1 MAALWCK
8 IGGHCGVAFQGI
20 AAIPSEAS
28 MSQLMTGKQ
37 ALLEMLKAEGVDYIF
52 GNPGTSEGPI
62 IDLLGDYPEFR
73 YILTLQ
79 ESVAVG
85 MGEAYARAR
94 NRASFVSLHVD
105 SGLANGIALMLDA
118 LNTGTPMVV
127 TSANYDI
134 RKTNETIT
142 DLAALVRPVTKWAVE
157 LSHPDQIPSAIRR
170 AFNEANSHPKGPVY
184 VGFTSNALEGMAEMN
199 IAPSRPVYDDA
210 RPSDEGIAQAAT
222 LLMDSSRPLMMVG
235 DRVSDDG
242 AVEEAVKLAE
252 LMGLPVYQ
260 ARGAEV
266 SFPTTHPQYQGGMS
280 LRVASQRAALQEVD
294 LVLAVGSDPFEE
306 LFYWGDVIL
315 PPEAKL
321 VHIDP
326 EAGRV
331 GRSEPTDVGIVAHCG
346 LALKDLMAA
355 LEERLSPGDMAEIDR
370 RREVAV
376 TEARRRREAFEE
388 SVAGKW
394 DNSPMTP
401 ARMMAELAAAI
412 PDNAIVVDDSI
423 SNRGT
428 MRHYFQARERGDLRG
443 VRGQSIGGGIG
454 ATMGTQCAY
463 PDRPVFG
470 IIGDGSA
477 MMTIQGLWTAAND
490 NIPCIFVIC
499 NNGMY
504 RVLKVNFNVY
514 QEEILE
520 LPETS
525 GGRLLYSD
533 FATPFDMAAI
543 ANSMG
548 VHGETITDPAQ
559 IKPAVDRAVASG
571 KPALLDMV
579 IDGSL

>member
-1 MAALWCK
+1 
-8 IGGHCGVAFQGI
+8 
-20 AAIPSEAS
+20 

-37 ALLEMLKAEGVDYIF
+37 ALLEMLKAEGVEYIF

-62 IDLLGDYPEFR
+62 IDLLGDYPELR

-85 MGEAYARAR
+85 MGEAYARSTGT
-94 NRASFVSLHVD
+94 ASFVSLHVD

-127 TSANYDI
+127 TSANYDA
-134 RKTNETIT
+134 RKVNEKIT
-142 DLAALVRPVTKWAVE
+142 DLANLVRPVTKWAVE
-157 LSHPDQIPSAIRR
+157 LNHADQIPSVIRR

-199 IAPSRPVYDDA
+199 IVPSRPVHDA
-210 RPSDEGIAQAAT
+210 TRPSAEAIAQAAS

-235 DRVSDDG
+235 DRLSDDDALDQ
-242 AVEEAVKLAE
+242 AVELAE

-266 SFPTTHPQYQGGMS
+266 AFPTTHDQYLGPLS
-280 LRVASQRAALQEVD
+280 LRVTQQRAALQEVD

-315 PPEAKL
+315 PPEARL
-321 VHIDP
+321 IHIDP
-326 EAGRV
+326 DRSSI
-331 GRSEPTDVGIVAHCG
+331 GRSEPTDLGIVGHCG
-346 LALKDLMAA
+346 LALSDLIAA
-355 LEERLSPGDMAEIDR
+355 LKERLSPGDLDEIQQRKRAVAEER
-370 RREVAV
+370 RSNRA
-376 TEARRRREAFEE
+376 AFEE
-388 SVAGKW
+388 SVAESW
-394 DNSPMTP
+394 DHKPMTP
-401 ARMMAELAAAI
+401 ARMMSELADAL

-423 SNRGT
+423 SNRGV
-428 MRHYFQARERGDLRG
+428 MRHYFQAQRRDDLRG
-443 VRGQSIGGGIG
+443 VRGQSIGGGMG
-454 ATMGTQCAY
+454 VTMGTQCAN

-477 MMTIQGLWTAAND
+477 MMTVQGLWTAAND

-499 NNGMY
+499 NNGAY

-514 QEEILE
+514 QADVLK

-525 GGRLLYSD
+525 GGRLAYSE
-533 FATPFDMAAI
+533 FGTPFDMAAI

-548 VHGETITDPAQ
+548 VHGERITEPSQ

>member
-1 MAALWCK
+1 
-8 IGGHCGVAFQGI
+8 
-20 AAIPSEAS
+20 

-73 YILTLQ
+73 YILALQ

-85 MGEAYARAR
+85 MGEAYARAIGK
-94 NRASFVSLHVD
+94 ASFVSLHVD

-134 RKTNETIT
+134 RKTNENIT
-142 DLAALVRPVTKWAVE
+142 DLANLVRPVTKWAVE
-157 LSHPDQIPSAIRR
+157 LSHADQIPSVIRR

-199 IAPSRPVYDDA
+199 IEPSRPVYDA
-210 RPSDEGIAQAAT
+210 PRPSEEGIARAASM
-222 LLMDSSRPLMMVG
+222 LLDSSRPLMLVG
-235 DRVSDDG
+235 DRLSDDNALDE
-242 AVEEAVKLAE
+242 AVELAE

-266 SFPTTHPQYQGGMS
+266 AFPTTHPQYQGPLS
-280 LRVASQRAALQEVD
+280 LRVASQRAALQQVD
-294 LVLAVGSDPFEE
+294 LVLAVGADPFEE

-315 PPEAKL
+315 PAESTL

-326 EAGRV
+326 DRSRI
-331 GRSEPTDVGIVAHCG
+331 GRSEPTDVGIVADCKLG
-346 LALKDLMAA
+346 LRGLIAA
-355 LEERLSPGDMAEIDR
+355 LQERLAPADAPEMEQRKQAAVAEAQD
-370 RREVAV
+370 
-376 TEARRRREAFEE
+376 RREAYEA
-388 SVAGKW
+388 SVAEKW
-394 DNSPMTP
+394 DHRPMTP
-401 ARMMAELAAAI
+401 ARMMYELSAAL
-412 PDNAIVVDDSI
+412 PGNAMVVDDSI
-423 SNRGT
+423 SNRGA
-428 MRHYFQARERGDLRG
+428 MRHYFQAKRRGDLRG
-443 VRGQSIGGGIG
+443 VRGQSIGGGMG
-454 ATMGTQCAY
+454 VTMGTQCAN

-470 IIGDGSA
+470 VIGDGSA

-504 RVLKVNFNVY
+504 RVLKTNFNVY
-514 QEEILE
+514 QEEILK

-525 GGRLLYSD
+525 GGRLLYSE
-533 FATPFDMAAI
+533 FSTPFDMAAI

-548 VHGETITDPAQ
+548 VHGERITEPEQ
-559 IKPAVDRAVASG
+559 IKPAVDCAVASG

>member
-1 MAALWCK
+1 
-8 IGGHCGVAFQGI
+8 
-20 AAIPSEAS
+20 

-37 ALLEMLKAEGVDYIF
+37 ALLEMLKAEGVEYIF

-79 ESVAVG
+79 ESVAMG
-85 MGEAYARAR
+85 MGEAYARATG
-94 NRASFVSLHVD
+94 RASFVSLHVD

-127 TSANYDI
+127 TSANYDA
-134 RKTNETIT
+134 RKVNETIT
-142 DLAALVRPVTKWAVE
+142 DLANLVRPVTKWSVE
-157 LSHPDQIPSAIRR
+157 LDHADQIPSVIRR

-199 IAPSRPVYDDA
+199 IVPSRPVHDDT
-210 RPSDEGIAQAAT
+210 RPSANGIAEAAT
-222 LLMDSSRPLMMVG
+222 LLMDASRPMMLVG
-235 DRVSDDG
+235 DRLSDDG
-242 AVEEAVKLAE
+242 ALDEAVELAE

-266 SFPTTHPQYQGGMS
+266 AFPTRHDQFLGALS
-280 LRVASQRAALQEVD
+280 LRVSQQRAVLQEVD

-315 PPEAKL
+315 PPEARL

-326 EAGRV
+326 DRKAI
-331 GRSEPTDVGIVAHCG
+331 GRSEPTDVGIVGHCG
-346 LALKDLMAA
+346 LALSDLIAA
-355 LEERLSPGDMAEIDR
+355 VKERLSPGDFAEIEQRKQAVIQQR
-370 RREVAV
+370 RDSRA
-376 TEARRRREAFEE
+376 AFEE
-388 SVAGKW
+388 SVAEKW
-394 DNSPMTP
+394 DHKPMTP
-401 ARMMAELAAAI
+401 ARMMSELADAI

-428 MRHYFQARERGDLRG
+428 MRHYFQAERRGDLRG
-443 VRGQSIGGGIG
+443 YRGQSIGGGMG
-454 ATMGTQCAY
+454 TTMGTQCAN

-514 QEEILE
+514 QQDVLE

-533 FATPFDMAAI
+533 FGTPFDMAAI

-548 VHGETITDPAQ
+548 VHGERITEPSQ
-559 IKPAVDRAVASG
+559 IKPAVDRAIASG

-579 IDGSL
+579 IDGEL

>member
-1 MAALWCK
+1 
-8 IGGHCGVAFQGI
+8 
-20 AAIPSEAS
+20 

-37 ALLEMLKAEGVDYIF
+37 ALLEMLKAEGVEYIF

-62 IDLLGDYPEFR
+62 IDLLGDYPELR

-85 MGEAYARAR
+85 MGEAYARATGT
-94 NRASFVSLHVD
+94 ASFVSLHVD

-127 TSANYDI
+127 TSANYDA
-134 RKTNETIT
+134 RKVNEKIT
-142 DLAALVRPVTKWAVE
+142 DLANLVRPVTKWAVE
-157 LSHPDQIPSAIRR
+157 LNHADQIPSVIRR

-199 IAPSRPVYDDA
+199 IVPSRPVHDA
-210 RPSDEGIAQAAT
+210 TRPSAEAIAQAAS

-235 DRVSDDG
+235 DRLSDDDALDQ
-242 AVEEAVKLAE
+242 AVELAE

-266 SFPTTHPQYQGGMS
+266 AFPTTHDQYLGPLS
-280 LRVASQRAALQEVD
+280 LRVTQQRAALQAVD

-315 PPEAKL
+315 PPEARL
-321 VHIDP
+321 IHIDP
-326 EAGRV
+326 DRSSI
-331 GRSEPTDVGIVAHCG
+331 GRSEPTDLGIVGHCG
-346 LALKDLMAA
+346 LALADLIAA
-355 LEERLSPGDMAEIDR
+355 LKERLSPGDLDEIQQRKRAVAEER
-370 RREVAV
+370 RSNRA
-376 TEARRRREAFEE
+376 AFEE
-388 SVAGKW
+388 SVAESW
-394 DNSPMTP
+394 DHKPMTP
-401 ARMMAELAAAI
+401 ARMMSELADAL

-423 SNRGT
+423 SNRGV
-428 MRHYFQARERGDLRG
+428 MRHYFQAQRRDDLRG
-443 VRGQSIGGGIG
+443 VRGQSIGGGMG
-454 ATMGTQCAY
+454 VTMGTQCAN

-477 MMTIQGLWTAAND
+477 MMTVQGLWTAAND

-499 NNGMY
+499 NNGAY

-514 QEEILE
+514 QADVLK

-525 GGRLLYSD
+525 GGRLAYSE
-533 FATPFDMAAI
+533 FGTPFDMAAI

-548 VHGETITDPAQ
+548 VHGERITEPSQ

>member
-1 MAALWCK
+1 
-8 IGGHCGVAFQGI
+8 
-20 AAIPSEAS
+20 

-73 YILTLQ
+73 YILALQ

-85 MGEAYARAR
+85 MGEAYARAIGK
-94 NRASFVSLHVD
+94 ASFVSLHVD

-134 RKTNETIT
+134 RKTNENIT
-142 DLAALVRPVTKWAVE
+142 DLANLVRPVTKWAVE
-157 LSHPDQIPSAIRR
+157 LSHADQIPSVIRR

-199 IAPSRPVYDDA
+199 IEPSRPVYDA
-210 RPSDEGIAQAAT
+210 PRPSEEGIARAASM
-222 LLMDSSRPLMMVG
+222 LLDSSLPLMLVG
-235 DRVSDDG
+235 DRLSDDNALDE
-242 AVEEAVKLAE
+242 AVELAE

-266 SFPTTHPQYQGGMS
+266 AFPTTHPQYQGPLS
-280 LRVASQRAALQEVD
+280 LRVASQRAALQQVD
-294 LVLAVGSDPFEE
+294 LVLAVGADPFEE

-315 PPEAKL
+315 PAESTL

-326 EAGRV
+326 DRSRI
-331 GRSEPTDVGIVAHCG
+331 GRSEPTDVGIVADCKLG
-346 LALKDLMAA
+346 LRGLIAA
-355 LEERLSPGDMAEIDR
+355 LQERLAPADAPEMEQRKQAAVAEAQD
-370 RREVAV
+370 
-376 TEARRRREAFEE
+376 RREAYEA
-388 SVAGKW
+388 SVAEKW
-394 DNSPMTP
+394 DHRPMTP
-401 ARMMAELAAAI
+401 ARMMYELSAAL
-412 PDNAIVVDDSI
+412 PGNAMVVDDSI
-423 SNRGT
+423 SNRGA
-428 MRHYFQARERGDLRG
+428 MRHYFQAKRRGDLRG
-443 VRGQSIGGGIG
+443 VRGQSIGGGMG
-454 ATMGTQCAY
+454 VTMGTQCAN

-470 IIGDGSA
+470 VIGDGSA

-504 RVLKVNFNVY
+504 RVLKTNFNVY
-514 QEEILE
+514 QEEILK

-525 GGRLLYSD
+525 GGRLLYSE
-533 FATPFDMAAI
+533 FSTPFDMAAI

-548 VHGETITDPAQ
+548 VHGERITEPEQ
-559 IKPAVDRAVASG
+559 IKPAVDCAVASG

>member
-1 MAALWCK
+1 
-8 IGGHCGVAFQGI
+8 
-20 AAIPSEAS
+20 

-79 ESVAVG
+79 ESVAMG
-85 MGEAYARAR
+85 MGEAYARATGQ
-94 NRASFVSLHVD
+94 ASFVSLHVD

-127 TSANYDI
+127 TSANYDA
-134 RKTNETIT
+134 RKVNETIT
-142 DLAALVRPVTKWAVE
+142 DLANLVRPVTKWSVE
-157 LSHPDQIPSAIRR
+157 LNHPDQIPSVIRR

-199 IAPSRPVYDDA
+199 IVPSRPVHDDT
-210 RPSDEGIAQAAT
+210 RPSADGIAEAAT
-222 LLMDSSRPLMMVG
+222 LLMDASRPVMLVG
-235 DRVSDDG
+235 DRLSDDDALDE
-242 AVEEAVKLAE
+242 AVELAE

-266 SFPTTHPQYQGGMS
+266 AFPTRHDQFLGALS
-280 LRVASQRAALQEVD
+280 LRVSQQRAVLQEVD

-315 PPEAKL
+315 PPEARL

-326 EAGRV
+326 DRKAI
-331 GRSEPTDVGIVAHCG
+331 GRSEPTDVGIVGHCG
-346 LALKDLMAA
+346 LALSDLIAA
-355 LEERLSPGDMAEIDR
+355 VKERLSPGDFAEIEQRKQAVIQQR
-370 RREVAV
+370 RDSRA
-376 TEARRRREAFEE
+376 AFEE
-388 SVAGKW
+388 SVVEKW
-394 DNSPMTP
+394 DHKPMTP
-401 ARMMAELAAAI
+401 ARMMSELADAI

-423 SNRGT
+423 SNRGV
-428 MRHYFQARERGDLRG
+428 MRHYFQAERRGDLRG
-443 VRGQSIGGGIG
+443 YRGQSIGGGMG
-454 ATMGTQCAY
+454 TTMGTQCAN

-514 QEEILE
+514 QQDVLE

-533 FATPFDMAAI
+533 FGTPFDMAAI

-548 VHGETITDPAQ
+548 VHGERITEPSQ
-559 IKPAVDRAVASG
+559 IKPAVDRAIASG

-579 IDGSL
+579 IDGAL

>member
-1 MAALWCK
+1 
-8 IGGHCGVAFQGI
+8 
-20 AAIPSEAS
+20 

-37 ALLEMLKAEGVDYIF
+37 ALLEMLKAEGVEYIF

-79 ESVAVG
+79 ESVAMG
-85 MGEAYARAR
+85 MGEAYARATG
-94 NRASFVSLHVD
+94 RASFVSLHVD

-127 TSANYDI
+127 TSANYDA
-134 RKTNETIT
+134 RKVNETIT
-142 DLAALVRPVTKWAVE
+142 DLANLVRPVTKWAVE
-157 LSHPDQIPSAIRR
+157 LNHADQIPSVIRR

-199 IAPSRPVYDDA
+199 IAPSRPVHDA
-210 RPSDEGIAQAAT
+210 TRPNAGGIAEAAT
-222 LLMDSSRPLMMVG
+222 LLMDASRPMLLVG
-235 DRVSDDG
+235 DRLSDDDAIDQ
-242 AVEEAVKLAE
+242 AVELAE
-252 LMGLPVYQ
+252 LMGLPAYQ

-266 SFPTTHPQYQGGMS
+266 AFPTTHDQFLGALS
-280 LRVASQRAALQEVD
+280 LRVTQQRAVLQEVD

-315 PPEAKL
+315 PSDAKL

-326 EAGRV
+326 DRKAI
-331 GRSEPTDVGIVAHCG
+331 GRSEPTDVGIVGHCG
-346 LALKDLMAA
+346 LALSDLIAA
-355 LEERLSPGDMAEIDR
+355 LKERLSPGDFAEIEERKRAVVEQR
-370 RREVAV
+370 RSNRA
-376 TEARRRREAFEE
+376 AFEE
-388 SVAGKW
+388 SAAEKW
-394 DNSPMTP
+394 EHKPMTP
-401 ARMMAELAAAI
+401 ARMMSELAAAI

-428 MRHYFQARERGDLRG
+428 MRHYFQAERRGDLRG
-443 VRGQSIGGGIG
+443 VRGQSIGGGMG
-454 ATMGTQCAY
+454 ATMGTQCAN

-490 NIPCIFVIC
+490 NIPCVFVIC

-514 QEEILE
+514 QQDVLE

-533 FATPFDMAAI
+533 FGTPFDMAAI

-548 VHGETITDPAQ
+548 VHGERITDPAE